1 MRLFGWDLSLK
12 RSEPPRDPA
21 LAALLESPNNSSG
34 VSVSPRNA
42 MRSAAVWACVRV
54 LSETLA
60 SLPLQLFERM
70 SDGSKEKATGHPL
83 YRTLHRAPNGWQ
95 SSFEFRDQVT
105 THAALRGAGY
115 AQIMVSRAGGMQ
127 IVPLNPDNV
136 RPQLLD
142 DGRLV
147 YEYMSN
153 SGRRI
158 LLQGEV
164 LRVPY
169 YVPDGVEP
177 VSPIR
182 LHAETVGL
190 AVKSREYTGNFL
202 RNGGRPPGYIKLDV
216 PFKDKEAR
224 ERFADAL
231 RSKIG
236 GRAQGSTL
244 VLEQGDYKAIG
255 ISNADAQ
262 LLDIC
267 NLSLLDICRIYRVPP
282 HMVQALD
289 RATWNNTEQMGIAF
303 VTHTLGPWICRWEQA
318 LSRDL
323 LLEDEQE
330 RYFFEFNVA
339 GLLRGDVQTRYR
351 AYGMGRQWGW
361 LSVNDVRD
369 LENMNRI
376 ESGDDYLVP
385 TNMTTVDNIVD
396 PNDPAGGGSNDGNG
410 TTNPP
415 A

>member
-1 MRLFGWDLSLK
+1 MRLFGWDLSFK

-21 LAALLESPNNSSG
+21 LAALLEGPNNSSG
-34 VSVSPRNA
+34 VSVSPNNA
-42 MRSAAVWACVRV
+42 MRSSAVWACVRV

-70 SDGSKEKATGHPL
+70 SDGSKEKATTHPL

-95 SSFEFRDQVT
+95 SSFEFREQIT
-105 THAALRGAGY
+105 MHAALRGAGY
-115 AQIMVSRAGGMQ
+115 AQIAVDRAGAMQ
-127 IVPLNPDNV
+127 LVPLNPDAV
-136 RPQLLD
+136 RPQLLS

-147 YEYMSN
+147 YEYWTGSE
-153 SGRRI
+153 RRI

-169 YVPDGVEP
+169 YVPDGVAP

-224 ERFADAL
+224 ERFAEAL

-255 ISNADAQ
+255 MSNEDAQ

-267 NLSLLDICRIYRVPP
+267 NLSLRDICRIFRVPP
-282 HMVQALD
+282 HMVGDLD
-289 RATWNNTEQMGIAF
+289 RATWSNVEQQAIDF
-303 VTHTLGPWICRWEQA
+303 VVHTLGPWLCRWEQA

-323 LLEDEQE
+323 LLEDEQD

-351 AYGMGRQWGW
+351 AYATGRQWGW

-369 LENMNRI
+369 LENLNRI
-376 ESGDDYLVP
+376 EKGDEYLVP

-396 PNDPAGGGSNDGNG
+396 PNAPAGGGNDGSG
-410 TTNPP
+410 TANSPS
-415 A
+415 